1 MYRDYGIT
9 SDGKGEWDFGNAS
22 ARNVMIFD
30 LDNSSSS
37 HSDNGKNN
45 FLVSGEVPSYD
56 INRSFGAP
64 VKKFGKTRKKPYSRV
79 SFTFN
84 VIFV

>member
-1 MYRDYGIT
+1 M
-9 SDGKGEWDFGNAS
+9 
-22 ARNVMIFD
+22 
-30 LDNSSSS
+30 
-37 HSDNGKNN
+37 
-45 FLVSGEVPSYD
+45 SGEVPSYD
-56 INRSFGAP
+56 INGSFGAP